1 MKPFFL
7 ENGNGWLILC
17 AITLDLFLGD
27 PERMPHMVR
36 YIGLL
41 IEKWE
46 PAFRRLALP
55 TRIQGGFF
63 AVTIVLVSCG
73 ITWALLFFCKHLFKP
88 AYWLLSTVI
97 VYQAISLRCLAD
109 EVMAVGAALEEQGL
123 EAGRQRLSRIV
134 GRDVT
139 RLDERGV
146 VMAAIESC
154 AENLVDGVISP
165 FFYAILGGPVA
176 AVGFKA
182 ISTMDSMIGYKNER
196 YMEFGTVAARM
207 DDIANYIPARL
218 TAIFIAIS
226 SMILWRKDPFMVLR
240 GIVEDADK
248 HASPNSGISEAAF
261 AHSLGIRLFGPAY
274 YHGKH
279 LDRPYMNE
287 NGAFPAVKH
296 IDEAVKLLYLTSLTF
311 MCLVLGIAVLY

>member
-7 ENGNGWLILC
+7 ENGNSWLILC
-17 AITLDLFLGD
+17 AITMDLLVGD
-27 PERMPHMVR
+27 PERMPHLVR
-36 YIGLL
+36 YTGLL

-46 PAFRRLALP
+46 PAFRRLALS
-55 TRIQGGFF
+55 TRIQGGLF
-63 AVTIVLVSCG
+63 ALTIILVSCAT
-73 ITWALLFFCKHLFKP
+73 TWALLFFCKHLFKP
-88 AYWLLSTVI
+88 AYWLLSTFI
-97 VYQAISLRCLAD
+97 IYQAISIRCLAE
-109 EVMAVGAALEEQGL
+109 EVMAVETALEEQGL
-123 EAGRQRLSRIV
+123 EAGRRRLSRIV

-196 YMEFGTVAARM
+196 YMEFGTVAARL

-218 TAIFIAIS
+218 AAIFIALS
-226 SMILWRKDPFMVLR
+226 SMLLCRQNPFQVLT
-240 GIVEDADK
+240 GIKNDAGK
-248 HASPNSGISEAAF
+248 HSSPNSGISEAAF

-274 YHGKH
+274 YHGTLIK
-279 LDRPYMNE
+279 RPYMNE
-287 NGAFPAVKH
+287 TAPFPTTDH
-296 IDEAVKLLYLTSLTF
+296 INKAIKLLYLTSGLFAGACFLLTIF
-311 MCLVLGIAVLY
+311 